1 MQLKP
6 LLLSSLLSLG
16 LFVPASQAVAQVT
29 ETEDSTTTGGDDL
42 MNLLNKEEDG
52 TTPRKQYVAATF
64 KTTRLING
72 HSIENTGKGVLDFKI
87 SHRFGRVDLGL
98 KEWFGLDGAT
108 LRLGFDYG
116 VTDWLTVGV
125 GRSSYQK
132 EYDGYVK
139 ARILRQT
146 ENGSMPLSLSYIGG
160 MSVRSDDAPPLE
172 EGQEYYFSNRLFYFN
187 QLLIAR
193 KFNDWLSI
201 QLMPTHVHYNLV
213 DMKDEPNDVLAIGIG
228 GRLKLSRR
236 VTLNAE
242 YYYQLPDNQLNGTV
256 NSLSVG
262 FDIETGGHVFQLHF
276 TNSTGMTER
285 TFVGQTVDQWDDGG
299 MHFGFNISRVFTIVK
314 PKEFKNS
321 RNKIW

>member
-6 LLLSSLLSLG
+6 LLFSSLLSLG
-16 LFVPASQAVAQVT
+16 LISVFAQAPAQVVEKDT
-29 ETEDSTTTGGDDL
+29 SSDNGELLELLQDDPGTAPQ
-42 MNLLNKEEDG
+42 KE
-52 TTPRKQYVAATF
+52 YVTATF

-87 SHRFGRVDLGL
+87 SHRFGRVDLGI
-98 KEWFGLDGAT
+98 KDWFGLDGAT
-108 LRLGFDYG
+108 TRLGFDYG

-125 GRSSYQK
+125 GRSSFQK
-132 EYDGYVK
+132 EYDGYLK

-146 ENGSMPLSLSYIGG
+146 TNGSMPLSLSYVGG
-160 MSVRSDDAPPLE
+160 MSVRSDDAPQLE
-172 EGQEYYFSNRLFYFN
+172 EGQKYPFSNRLFYFN

-193 KFNDWLSI
+193 KFNDWLSL

-213 DMKDEPNDVLAIGIG
+213 DTKDEPNNVLALGVG
-228 GRLKLSRR
+228 GRLRLSRR
-236 VTLNAE
+236 ITLNAE
-242 YYYQLPDNQLNGTV
+242 YYYQLPDNQLNNTV

-276 TNSTGMTER
+276 TNSTGMSER
-285 TFVGQTVDQWDDGG
+285 SFVGQTVDKWDDGG

-314 PKEFKNS
+314 PRGFKNT

>member
-6 LLLSSLLSLG
+6 LLVSSLLSLG
-16 LFVPASQAVAQVT
+16 LLAPCMRTAAQVT
-29 ETEDSTTTGGDDL
+29 DSTETGEDL
-42 MNLLNKEEDG
+42 MSLLDKEEDG
-52 TTPRKQYVAATF
+52 VKPRKEYVTATF

-116 VTDWLTVGV
+116 ITDWLTVGV

-132 EYDGYVK
+132 EYDGYIK
-139 ARILRQT
+139 ARLLRQT
-146 ENGSMPLSLSYIGG
+146 ESGSMPLSLSYIGG
-160 MSVRSDDAPPLE
+160 MSVRSDDAPQLE

-193 KFNDWLSI
+193 KFNEWLSI

-213 DMKDEPNDVLAIGIG
+213 DTRAEPNDVLAMGIG

-242 YYYQLPDNQLNGTV
+242 YYYQLPDNQLNNTV

-285 TFVGQTVDQWDDGG
+285 TFVGQTVDKWDDGG

-314 PKEFKNS
+314 PKEFKGS

>member
-6 LLLSSLLSLG
+6 LLLFFSLSCALATG
-16 LFVPASQAVAQVT
+16 VRAQ
-29 ETEDSTTTGGDDL
+29 ETDTTNSGEDL
-42 MNLLNKEEDG
+42 MAMLDENAAPGK
-52 TTPRKQYVAATF
+52 KQYVTATF

-87 SHRFGRVDLGL
+87 SHRFGRIDQGL
-98 KEWFGLDGAT
+98 KDWFGLDGAT
-108 LRLGFDYG
+108 IRLGFDYG

-125 GRSSYQK
+125 GRSSFQK
-132 EYDGYVK
+132 EYDGYLK

-146 ENGSMPLSLSYIGG
+146 EDGRMPLSLSYIGG
-160 MSVRSDDAPPLE
+160 MSVRSDDAPPLQ
-172 EGQEYYFSNRLFYFN
+172 EGQTWYFSNRMHYFN

-193 KFNDWLSI
+193 KFNEWLSI

-213 DMKDEPNDVLAIGIG
+213 DTRDEPNDVLAMGIG
-228 GRLKLSRR
+228 GRVKLSRR
-236 VTLNAE
+236 VSLNAE
-242 YYYQLPDNQLNGTV
+242 YYYQLSDYQLNNTV

-285 TFVGQTVDQWDDGG
+285 TFVGQTTDKWDDGG
-299 MHFGFNISRVFTIVK
+299 MHFGFNISRVFTLVK